1 MALSVREQCRLLGFQ
16 RSGIYY
22 EPQPETVENLQFMRL
37 LDEEHMRHP
46 ASGSRQLVD
55 FLEGRGMEVNRKRI
69 QRLMRKMGIEGISP
83 KRRTTMAAAGHQVY
97 PYLLRNLKIERPN
110 QVWCSDFTYIPMAT
124 GFMYLVAVMDW
135 YSRHVLSWRLS
146 NSMDADFCVE
156 ALEAALEGGTP
167 EIMNTDQGS
176 QFTGREFTNRLKDR
190 GVAISMDGKGRAIDN
205 VMIERLWRT
214 VKYEDIYLKEYING
228 TDLHKGLRTYF
239 HHYTSVRK
247 HTSLDRQ
254 TPAEVYRSGRL
265 KRDVP
270 SI

>member
-1 MALSVREQCRLLGFQ
+1 
-16 RSGIYY
+16 
-22 EPQPETVENLQFMRL
+22 MRL
-37 LDEEHMRHP
+37 MDEEHMRHP

-55 FLEGRGMEVNRKRI
+55 FMEGQGMGVNRKRI

-83 KRRTTMAAAGHQVY
+83 KRRTTKAAAGHQIY
-97 PYLLRNLKIERPN
+97 PYLLRGLTIERPN
-110 QVWCSDFTYIPMAT
+110 QVWCSDFTYVPMAT

-146 NSMDADFCVE
+146 NSMDADFCVD
-156 ALEAALEGGTP
+156 ALDDALARGTP

-176 QFTGREFTNRLKDR
+176 QFTGGEFTNRLKDR
-190 GVAISMDGKGRAIDN
+190 GIAISMDGKGRAIDN

-214 VKYEDIYLKEYING
+214 VKYEDIYLKEYSNG
-228 TDLHKGLRTYF
+228 ADLHKGLKSYF

-254 TPAEVYRSGRL
+254 TPAEVYLNGRL

>member
-1 MALSVREQCRLLGFQ
+1 
-16 RSGIYY
+16 
-22 EPQPETVENLQFMRL
+22 MRL
-37 LDEEHMRHP
+37 MDEEHMQHP
-46 ASGSRQLVD
+46 ASGSRQLID
-55 FLEGRGMEVNRKRI
+55 FLESQGLDVNRKRI

-83 KRRTTMAAAGHQVY
+83 KRRTTMAAAGHQIY
-97 PYLLRNLKIERPN
+97 PYLLRGLRIERPN
-110 QVWCSDFTYIPMAT
+110 QVWCSDFTYVPMAT

-135 YSRHVLSWRLS
+135 YSRHVLSWRIS

-156 ALEAALEGGTP
+156 ALDDALAGGTP

-176 QFTGREFTNRLKDR
+176 QFTGCEFTNLLKDR

-214 VKYEDIYLKEYING
+214 VKYEDIYLKEYSNG
-228 TDLHKGLRTYF
+228 TDLHKGLKSYF
-239 HHYTSVRK
+239 HYYTSVRK

-265 KRDVP
+265 KRDLP